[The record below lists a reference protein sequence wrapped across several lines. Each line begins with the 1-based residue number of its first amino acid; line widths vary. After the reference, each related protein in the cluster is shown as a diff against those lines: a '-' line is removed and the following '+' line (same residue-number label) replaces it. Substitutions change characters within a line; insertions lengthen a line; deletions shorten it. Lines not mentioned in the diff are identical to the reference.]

1 MLAISVFLRV
11 QISVWRSSRL
21 DVFVSTLPLF
31 PRTSA
36 LSGWGR
42 GRGRVPAPLQ
52 CDLIR
57 TDCVCNCPVSKEGQS
72 LGPGGQDF
80 GVGISEPR
88 DSACTSVA
96 AVRRDASTG
105 RAVSPFPVRVLS
117 ACVIRF
123 PRPSHARPGGQ
134 SGLGK
139 RGPASALRGWGGPAA
154 APLGP

>member
-1 MLAISVFLRV
+1 MTKFLERCV
-11 QISVWRSSRL
+11 SSFEFPFLPVDPMRRN
-21 DVFVSTLPLF
+21 TLLP
-31 PRTSA
+31 P
-36 LSGWGR
+36 
-42 GRGRVPAPLQ
+42 PAPLQ

-57 TDCVCNCPVSKEGQS
+57 TGCVCNCPVSKEGQS
-72 LGPGGQDF
+72 LGPEGQDF

-96 AVRRDASTG
+96 AVRRAASTG